1 MSFQITEAFVTSF
14 REGMTLHSQ
23 QDMSRLRG
31 RVRVESSIKGTEE
44 SYDWVGKRRPTKR
57 TSRHGDTKLSDT
69 PHDRRWVVMDV
80 YDDADLI
87 DKPDMVRT
95 LTDPT
100 NSYTRTMAAGF
111 GRLIDEVIMDAA
123 DASAK
128 TGVKGAGA
136 AASLDAAHTIAVGT
150 SGLDL
155 AKITEASRKLNSAE
169 MDDDR
174 HWAITAR
181 QLEDLLGITE
191 IVNSDFNTV
200 KALTSGRVDN
210 FMGFNFVRVEDPIL
224 KLDGSSDRKTVC
236 WTREGLLIGFGSD
249 VSASIDR
256 RPDKNNSWQ
265 VMYSADFGAVRMEDT
280 ALLVVM
286 CDEP

>member
-1 MSFQITEAFVTSF
+1 MSFQVTEAFVTSF

-31 RVRVESSIKGTEE
+31 RVRVESGITGTEE

-69 PHDRRWVVMDV
+69 PHDRRWVVLEV

-100 NSYTRTMAAGF
+100 NSYSRTMAAGF

-123 DASAK
+123 DASVK

-136 AASLDAAHTIAVGT
+136 AASLAAAHTIAVDAQ
-150 SGLDL
+150 GLNL
-155 AKITEASRKLNSAE
+155 AKILECSRLLNQAE

-181 QLEDLLGITE
+181 QLEDMLGITE
-191 IVNSDFNTV
+191 IMSTDFNV
-200 KALTSGRVDN
+200 QRVLNTGKIDN
-210 FMGFNFVRVEDPIL
+210 YMGFNWVRVEDPIL
-224 KLDGSSDRKTVC
+224 KLDGSSDRKTVA
-236 WTREGLLIGFGSD
+236 WTREGLLVGFGSD
-249 VSASIDR
+249 VEASIDR

-265 VMYSADFGAVRMEDT
+265 VFYSADFGAVRMEDT
-280 ALLVVM
+280 ALCVVI

>member
-1 MSFQITEAFVTSF
+1 M
-14 REGMTLHSQ
+14 
-23 QDMSRLRG
+23 
-31 RVRVESSIKGTEE
+31 
-44 SYDWVGKRRPTKR
+44 
-57 TSRHGDTKLSDT
+57 
-69 PHDRRWVVMDV
+69 

-128 TGVKGAGA
+128 TGVKGNGA
-136 AASLDAAHTIAVGT
+136 AATLDGDHTIPAGG

-155 AKITEASRKLNSAE
+155 PKIIEASRKLNSAE

-174 HWAITAR
+174 HWAVTAR

-191 IVNSDFNTV
+191 IIDSDFNTV
-200 KALTSGRVDN
+200 KALTSGKVDN

-224 KLDGSSDRKTVC
+224 KLDGGGDRKTVC
-236 WTREGLLIGFGSD
+236 WTREGLLIGFGAD

-280 ALLVVM
+280 ALLVVI
-286 CDEP
+286 CDEPA